1 MAGDTPAIFEAAFE
15 AHGIRIRVDILER
28 LDEGWGLREVKSS
41 TSASEEKGHVDDV
54 AVQLYVL
61 QGAGVD
67 ITSVELIHVNNT
79 YRLESGGVAWPEMLI
94 RRDLTLEANDRL
106 SQVADKV
113 PQMFEV
119 LSLGEAP
126 EVYATKSLCSRPYR
140 CDYFDHCM
148 AAKPQDWTV
157 ECRRREL

>member
-61 QGAGVD
+61 QGAGLD

-79 YRLESGGVAWPEMLI
+79 YRPESGGVVWPEMLI

-113 PQMFEV
+113 PKLFDV
-119 LSLGEAP
+119 LA
-126 EVYATKSLCSRPYR
+126 
-140 CDYFDHCM
+140 
-148 AAKPQDWTV
+148 
-157 ECRRREL
+157 